1 MLIEKTME
9 IKFCENCTGGK
20 WNGIGSRDEDP
31 SFKYYECLALVRH
44 IDGRPISDSIPI
56 KLKLEGAELFT
67 CLRKVMHPATWCE
80 ENIIPKVCR
89 STGKNSEMFSVY

>member
-1 MLIEKTME
+1 MFTEKTME
-9 IKFCENCTGGK
+9 IKVCENCAGGK
-20 WNGIGSRDEDP
+20 WNGIGSRDEAP

-44 IDGRPISDSIPI
+44 IDGRLVSDPIPI

-80 ENIIPKVCR
+80 ENIIPKVCS
-89 STGKNSEMFSVY
+89 STGKNREMFSVY

>member
-1 MLIEKTME
+1 MFTEKTME
-9 IKFCENCTGGK
+9 IKVCENCAGGK

-44 IDGRPISDSIPI
+44 IDGRLVSDPIPI
-56 KLKLEGAELFT
+56 NT

-80 ENIIPKVCR
+80 ENIIPKVCS
-89 STGKNSEMFSVY
+89 STGKNREMFSVY